1 MFKPFICYALG
12 NGNGSEVDDS
22 NKKYRVYTDTD
33 SDGKTEI
40 ITDIIVN
47 LKAKYLP
54 WKLRLTL
61 DLRQTVYH

>member
-1 MFKPFICYALG
+1 MIVIK
-12 NGNGSEVDDS
+12 N
-22 NKKYRVYTDTD
+22 
-33 SDGKTEI
+33 TEF
-40 ITDIIVN
+40 TLTQTVMARQRSSLTLIVN